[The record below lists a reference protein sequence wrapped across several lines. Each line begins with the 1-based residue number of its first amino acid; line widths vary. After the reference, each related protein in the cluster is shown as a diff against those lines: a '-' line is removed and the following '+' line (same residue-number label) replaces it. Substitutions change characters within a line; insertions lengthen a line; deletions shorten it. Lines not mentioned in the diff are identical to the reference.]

1 MFINERIV
9 KMDKSYKQFVDKL
22 NTYIRKFYLYQLI
35 RGGMLFILLLIV
47 YSGSLFLLEYFSYF
61 DPKIKLSIAILTVV
75 LTLLISIYF
84 IVIPFIKLLG
94 LGKIL
99 TFYDVSSLLSKRYPE
114 IKDRLINI
122 IELSAQ
128 SQANYSDVLT
138 KASIDQKID
147 ELKVFSFSDAV
158 RFNDLRP
165 VFIAFI
171 SVAILFSAWLISFPE
186 VFKDS
191 SVRLIRIHQKFE
203 KPAPFTF
210 LLENTNLEVVMGES
224 LDLKL
229 LCEGKE
235 IPELVYIN
243 IGGNNFLMNR
253 DGGSFKYTIENI
265 NSSFPIYFTDKK
277 FISEEYEIKVLN
289 SPFISEFTVDI
300 QSPSY
305 TGLNSEALQNIGDL
319 KIASGSNVVW
329 KFKTVDTDS
338 LEIILSDSSII
349 SATRDGNT
357 FEVRKTF
364 FNNADYRISIKNA
377 RLKDENSLVYK
388 VQIVPDLFPEITV
401 VQLRDT
407 MDFRRFHFKGNII
420 DDYGF
425 QQLAFNINV
434 DGKDSLIGIPVTPS
448 FLNQEFYYSFDFES
462 VKSMGKSFK
471 YYFSVSDN
479 DFINHFK
486 RTISETFT
494 FTFPDYQEI
503 VDKENSDMNSI
514 DQLLQKSSKLT
525 EEIQQEFE
533 NFKMKQINSNMSDW
547 EKFQTVKDIVNKKNE
562 LENVLEQISQQNKDA
577 NNFLN
582 SFSEDKQEI
591 LKKQQQVDE
600 LLNEVFSDELK
611 KLFEE
616 FNELAKQFDPKKF
629 DQLSKEM
636 NTGLDDLS
644 KQLDKN
650 MQLLKKLKVEQK
662 VERILEELN
671 KLAVSEK
678 SIQEEIKNR
687 DNLSES
693 GENEKNNSSHF
704 EEVEQ
709 DYNDALE
716 FNKTLEKPVNLFD
729 MEPEFKN
736 IKDKYQDVLEDVE
749 KKNRRKASEGIG
761 ENVKSLK
768 EMAFSMDQM
777 LKSNK
782 KKENKVNI
790 DDLKQILDNLILV
803 SFDQEKLLNTLGK
816 IDYNNPLINEIKIKQ
831 KNMQSQVEF
840 VKDSL
845 YALSKRTPEI
855 SSIINKELLALE
867 HNVNFSFDNLES
879 GNIGGSRMYQQ
890 YVITAA
896 NNLALFLSEALE
908 NIKKQ
913 QEGEGSG
920 DEGDSEKPGGKGSKP
935 GMDMLKESQQSI
947 KEQLQQMIDQMK
959 SGDMGKMSKSIGQT
973 IAQQEI
979 MQQLIRDMLNGSS
992 VGKEAKG
999 QLQAIEQLLEQSRK
1013 DLINRNINNDLIN
1026 RQNLILSKLL
1036 EAEKSEIERDFED
1049 KRESKTAIDIKK
1061 ANPEGYF
1068 EYKNKTKNE
1077 SELLKRNSN
1086 QLRNFYDQKYNN
1098 FINQIKN

>member
-1 MFINERIV
+1 MEKN
-9 KMDKSYKQFVDKL
+9 YKQFVDKL

-35 RGGMLFILLLIV
+35 RGLMLFFLLLLV

-61 DPKIKLSIAILTVV
+61 DPKIKLSIAVLTVL
-75 LTLLISIYF
+75 LTLIVSIYF
-84 IVIPFIKLLG
+84 IVIPFVKLLG
-94 LGKIL
+94 IGKVL
-99 TFYDVSSLLSKRYPE
+99 TFYDVSSQLTRRYPE

-128 SQANYSDVLT
+128 SQSAYSDVLT

-147 ELKVFSFSDAV
+147 ELKVFSFSDAI
-158 RFNDLRP
+158 RWSDLKF
-165 VFIAFI
+165 VFLGFI
-171 SVAILFSAWLISFPE
+171 SVVIVFSAWMLAFPE
-186 VFKDS
+186 VFNDS
-191 SVRLIRIHQKFE
+191 SVRLIRVHQRFE
-203 KPAPFTF
+203 KPAPFSF
-210 LLENTNLEVVMGES
+210 VLENTDLEVIMGES
-224 LDLKL
+224 IDLEL
-229 LCEGKE
+229 VCQGRE
-235 IPELVYIN
+235 IPQVMYVN

-253 DGGSFKYTIENI
+253 EGERFNYTIENI
-265 NSSFPIYFTDKK
+265 NSSFPFFFTDTK
-277 FISEEYEIKVLN
+277 FLSDEYKIKVIN
-289 SPFISEFTVDI
+289 RPFISEFTVAV
-300 QSPSY
+300 QPPSY
-305 TGLNSEALQNIGDL
+305 TGLNSENLQNIGDL
-319 KIASGSNVVW
+319 KIAAGTSVVW

-338 LEIILSDSSII
+338 LEILLSDSSKI
-349 SATRDGNT
+349 SASKDGNT
-357 FEVRKTF
+357 FEVKKTF
-364 FNNADYRISIKNA
+364 FNNAEYRIAIKNS
-377 RLKDENSLVYK
+377 RLSDENSLVYQ

-401 VQLRDT
+401 VQVRDT
-407 MDFRRFHFKGNII
+407 LDFRRFHFKGNII

-425 QQLAFNINV
+425 HQLGFNIQV
-434 DGKDSLIGIPVTPS
+434 DGKDSLINIPMTPS
-448 FLNQEFYYSFDFES
+448 FLNQDFFYSFDFES
-462 VKSMGKSFK
+462 VKEMGKSFK
-471 YYFSVSDN
+471 YFFSVSDN
-479 DFINHFK
+479 DFLNHFK
-486 RTISETFT
+486 RTITETYT
-494 FTFPDYQEI
+494 FTFPDYKEI
-503 VDKENSDMNSI
+503 LAKENSDMNSI

-533 NFKMKQINSNMSDW
+533 NFKMKQINSNMSDF

-562 LENVLEQISQQNKDA
+562 LENVLEQIAQQNKDA

-591 LKKQQQVDE
+591 LKKQQQIDE

-629 DQLSKEM
+629 DKLSNEM

-662 VERILEELN
+662 VERVLDELK
-671 KLAVSEK
+671 KLALSEK
-678 SIQEEIKNR
+678 SLQNEIKDK
-687 DNLSES
+687 DNLNEAGNSEK
-693 GENEKNNSSHF
+693 ENSSHF
-704 EEVEQ
+704 EELEQ
-709 DYNDALE
+709 DYKDAME
-716 FNKTLEKPVNLFD
+716 FNKTLEKPMNLFNMD
-729 MEPEFKN
+729 IEFKD
-736 IKDKYQDVLEDVE
+736 IKEKYKDVLEDVE
-749 KKNRRKASEGIG
+749 NKNRKKASEGIG
-761 ENVKSLK
+761 ENVKNMEQL
-768 EMAFSMDQM
+768 AFSMDQM
-777 LKSNK
+777 LKNNK

-790 DDLKQILDNLILV
+790 EDLKQILDNLILV

-816 IDYNNPLINEIKIKQ
+816 IDYNNPMVNELKIKQ
-831 KNMQSQVEF
+831 KNMQGQVGF

-867 HNVNFSFDNLES
+867 NNSDLSFNSLES

-920 DEGDSEKPGGKGSKP
+920 EGDCEKPGGKGSKP
-935 GMDMLKESQQSI
+935 GMEMLKESQQSI
-947 KEQLQQMIDQMK
+947 KDQLQQMIDQMK

-979 MQQLIRDMLNGSS
+979 MQQLIREMLNGTSM
-992 VGKEAKG
+992 GKEAKA
-999 QLQAIEQLLEQSRK
+999 QLQAVEQLLEQSRK
-1013 DLINRNINNDLIN
+1013 DLINRNVNNQLIN

-1061 ANPEGYF
+1061 SNPEGYF
-1068 EYKNKTKNE
+1068 EYNSKTKNE

-1098 FINQIKN
+1098 FINQVKD